1 MEEWRQAKCL
11 PSTNNM
17 DSDGVIATPLGS
29 TRRTTVPW
37 KEPPRQRLVLD
48 SGTDYPLAGPECLVI
63 HKHNTSISFSGAIP
77 GDPFHKRDLV
87 DVITWIIT
95 KDGQHILIKI
105 VGAVDNT
112 SNDSQETLLSPTH
125 IRAGGHYVNDIQ
137 ERHGGEEVVIVDGV
151 TMPLSSNGVHLYYK
165 CYKPSRSDA
174 DGDVVVVTQHKIFNP
189 VAEANKA
196 KTWTH
201 QKGTTTSSSRRKGV
215 SFSEHTL
222 AQLHELDEKCTDHD
236 NLIEDAESSPPHSN
250 TRSLPTADLVG
261 YKHNKNIPPHS
272 GPKRTFC
279 LKRSLTNPDVGIYVA
294 LEDQWIDEC
303 TPERKEELINFWQK
317 RLYLSRERTLA
328 TLRNTTQMVGLL
340 HSEHSRY
347 LLRNSTKCRAPQL
360 GSRRSPGTTYTD
372 TAFASLTSC
381 DGANAF
387 QVFIHGTTSHLGIEL
402 LRSKKAL
409 PSAIINSLGRTWYHN
424 PTR

>member
-1 MEEWRQAKCL
+1 MLHQ
-11 PSTNNM
+11 
-17 DSDGVIATPLGS
+17 
-29 TRRTTVPW
+29 
-37 KEPPRQRLVLD
+37 
-48 SGTDYPLAGPECLVI
+48 
-63 HKHNTSISFSGAIP
+63 NTSRRGAQ
-77 GDPFHKRDLV
+77 V
-87 DVITWIIT
+87 SQTTWIIT

-137 ERHGGEEVVIVDGV
+137 ERHGGEEVVVVNGV
-151 TMPLSSNGVHLYYK
+151 TMSLLSNGVHLYYK
-165 CYKPSRSDA
+165 CYKPSRNDA
-174 DGDVVVVTQHKIFNP
+174 NGDVVVVTQNKIFNP

-215 SFSEHTL
+215 SFSEHAL

-236 NLIEDAESSPPHSN
+236 NLIEDTESSPSHSN
-250 TRSLPTADLVG
+250 IRSLPTADLVG
-261 YKHNKNIPPHS
+261 HTHNKRIPPHS

-303 TPERKEELINFWQK
+303 SPERKEDLINFWQK

-360 GSRRSPGTTYTD
+360 GSRRSPGRHIQTRLLHHSRV
-372 TAFASLTSC
+372 AMVLMRFKSLYM
-381 DGANAF
+381 
-387 QVFIHGTTSHLGIEL
+387 EL
-402 LRSKKAL
+402 
-409 PSAIINSLGRTWYHN
+409 PPTWVSN
-424 PTR
+424 F